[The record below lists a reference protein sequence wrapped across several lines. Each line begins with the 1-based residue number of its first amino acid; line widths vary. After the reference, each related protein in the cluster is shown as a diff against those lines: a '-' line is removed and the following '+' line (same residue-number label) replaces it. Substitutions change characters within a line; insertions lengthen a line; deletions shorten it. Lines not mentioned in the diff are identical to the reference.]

1 MRNDKVTMFQAGL
14 IFTASLLL
22 FLLVSFLNPF
32 KDFYVGGTFGE
43 IVPILLPSVIGLL
56 IMRRSLTLNLK
67 LNGFKPLD
75 GFLIFFIIIF
85 SLPLSMTLNAL
96 NMWLVRLVFG
106 HNIEMDIPIPT
117 NGKELLIS
125 LLVIA
130 VVAAVCEEVLFRGV
144 LQSSF
149 EKLGKAGMFL
159 LVSLLFTAFHFSIEQ
174 FLGLFALS
182 LLITYMVYRTN
193 SIFAGMLA
201 HFTNN
206 AMAVLISFFANK
218 MPEELLEESQTV
230 SAGFPDW
237 VQMAVLGAMVIG
249 FTAFAIT
256 LLAIFIRR
264 TKSTKTGIP
273 AESEFHSVD
282 VLTFIPAGLIMIAMF
297 VIVILGYIMMP
308 ILNNLG

>member
-1 MRNDKVTMFQAGL
+1 MRNQKITMFQAG
-14 IFTASLLL
+14 IVFTISLVL
-22 FLLVSFLNPF
+22 FLLFSFINPF
-32 KDFYVGGTFGE
+32 KDFYITGTLGE
-43 IVPILLPSVIGLL
+43 IVPILLPSVVGLL
-56 IMRRSLTLNLK
+56 IMRKSLKFNLK

-75 GFLIFFIIIF
+75 GILIFFTVIF
-85 SLPLSMTLNAL
+85 AMPLSMSLNAF
-96 NMWLVRLVFG
+96 NMWLVRIIFG
-106 HNIEMDIPIPT
+106 HNLQVDIPIPET
-117 NGKELLIS
+117 GGELLIS

-144 LQSSF
+144 LQTSF

-206 AMAVLISFFANK
+206 AMAMLISFFANK
-218 MPEELLEESQTV
+218 IPESVFLESETASVELPMWIQIAV
-230 SAGFPDW
+230 IAG
-237 VQMAVLGAMVIG
+237 VVIG
-249 FTAFAIT
+249 FTAMAIT
-256 LLAIFIRR
+256 LLVIFIKR

-273 AESEFHSVD
+273 AESELRSGD
-282 VLTFIPAGLIMIAMF
+282 VLTFVPGVLIMAAMF
-297 VIVILGYIMMP
+297 IIVILGYIMMP
-308 ILNNLG
+308 ILNNF

>member
-1 MRNDKVTMFQAGL
+1 MKNEKVTMFQAGL
-14 IFTASLLL
+14 IFTVSLLL
-22 FLLVSFLNPF
+22 FLLISLLNPF
-32 KDFYVGGTFGE
+32 ENFYVTGVFGE

-56 IMRRSLTLNLK
+56 IFRKSLKLNLK
-67 LNGFKPLD
+67 MNGLRPLD
-75 GFLIFFIIIF
+75 GVLIIFTIIFF
-85 SLPLSMTLNAL
+85 LPLSMSLNAL

-106 HNIEMDIPIPT
+106 HNIDVNIPIPET
-117 NGKELLIS
+117 GKELLIS

-130 VVAAVCEEVLFRGV
+130 VTAAVCEEVLFRGV
-144 LQSSF
+144 LQTSF

-182 LLITYMVYRTN
+182 VLITYVVYRTN
-193 SIFAGMLA
+193 SLFAGMLA

-218 MPEELLEESQTV
+218 MPEELIEESQMAST
-230 SAGFPDW
+230 GFPDW
-237 VQMAVLGAMVIG
+237 IQLAVLAAMVVG
-249 FTAFAIT
+249 FTAVAIT
-256 LLAIFIRR
+256 LLVIFIRR

-273 AESEFHSVD
+273 AESELHSVD
-282 VLTFIPAGLIMIAMF
+282 VLTFIPAGLIMVAMF

-308 ILNNLG
+308 VLNNFG